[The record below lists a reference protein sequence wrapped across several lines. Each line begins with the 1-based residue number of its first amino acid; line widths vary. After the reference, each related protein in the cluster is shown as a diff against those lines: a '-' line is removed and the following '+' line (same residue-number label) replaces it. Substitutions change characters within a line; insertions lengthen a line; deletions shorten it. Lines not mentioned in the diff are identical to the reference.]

1 MDGSKSVPNR
11 PSQLKS
17 EGHETKG
24 VNVRKAPVGRSEAD
38 RDDREIKES
47 KGERKIIHQ
56 CMYEIAK
63 Y

>member
-11 PSQLKS
+11 ASQLKS

-24 VNVRKAPVGRSEAD
+24 KNVRKALVGRSGANSDE
-38 RDDREIKES
+38 REIKES
-47 KGERKIIHQ
+47 KGERKRIHQ
-56 CMYEIAK
+56 FMYEIAK